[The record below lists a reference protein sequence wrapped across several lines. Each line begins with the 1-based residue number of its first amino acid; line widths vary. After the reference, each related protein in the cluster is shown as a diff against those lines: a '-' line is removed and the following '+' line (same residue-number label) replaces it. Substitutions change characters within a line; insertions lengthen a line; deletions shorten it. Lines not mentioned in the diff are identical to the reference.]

1 MANERKLGIGTKAIH
16 AGQRP
21 GSEGERVVPI
31 AQTTS
36 YVFKDASHAARLFA
50 LEEFGQIYTR
60 IGNPTTDVLEKRLA
74 ELDGGVG
81 GLAFS
86 SGMAAITAAVLN
98 ITSAGQHIVAA
109 SALYGGTVTLFS
121 HTLKR
126 FGIETSFVDVTKP
139 EEFRSAIK
147 DNTRA
152 VYIESVSNPKNDVP
166 DFEAIVQIAHEAGL
180 PVICDNTVLTP
191 VIFRPFEYGIDIAV
205 YSCTKF
211 IGGHGTAIGG
221 VIVDSGNFDWDNGK
235 FPELVE
241 PDMSYH
247 GIRYVERFGNLAYIV
262 KARTQILRDMGG
274 CISPFNSWL
283 LLQGLETIHLRMPKH
298 SANALE
304 LARWLEKDERVSWV
318 NYVGLENHP
327 SHGNAVKYLK
337 GGFGSVFGFGI
348 KGGYQAG
355 IKFIESVELCS
366 HLANIGD
373 SKTLVIHP
381 ASTTHQQLSEK
392 ERLAAGV
399 SDDFIRISV
408 GTEDIEDIIADI
420 DRALGLAVS

>member
-1 MANERKLGIGTKAIH
+1 MASKRKFGIGTKAIH
-16 AGQRP
+16 AGQKP
-21 GSEGERVVPI
+21 GAEGERVVPI

-36 YVFKDASHAARLFA
+36 YLFKDASHAARLFA

-60 IGNPTTDVLEKRLA
+60 IGNPTTDVLERRLT
-74 ELDGGVG
+74 ELDEGVG
-81 GLAFS
+81 ALAFS
-86 SGMAAITAAVLN
+86 SGMAAITASVLN
-98 ITSAGQHIVAA
+98 IVSAGQHIVA
-109 SALYGGTVTLFS
+109 SGALYGGTVTLFS

-126 FGIETSFVDVTKP
+126 LGIDVSFVDITKH
-139 EEFRSAIK
+139 EEISSAIQ
-147 DNTRA
+147 DNTRL

-166 DFEAIVQIAHEAGL
+166 DFESIVNIAHKADI

-191 VIFRPFEYGIDIAV
+191 VIFKPFDYGIDIAV

-221 VIVDSGNFDWDNGK
+221 AIVDSGNFDWNNGK
-235 FPELVE
+235 FPELTE

-247 GIRYVERFGNLAYIV
+247 GIKYFERFGNLAYII

-283 LLQGLETIHLRMPKH
+283 LLQGLETLHLRMPKH
-298 SANALE
+298 SSNALE
-304 LARWLEKDERVSWV
+304 LARWLDNDERISWV
-318 NYVGLENHP
+318 NYVGLESHP
-327 SHGNAVKYLK
+327 SHNNAKKYFRV
-337 GGFGSVFGFGI
+337 GFGSVFGFGI

-355 IKFIESVELCS
+355 IKFIEALELCS

-381 ASTTHQQLSEK
+381 ASTTHQQLSEQ

-408 GTEDIEDIIADI
+408 GTEDIEDIISDI
-420 DRALGLAVS
+420 DMALTKAMS